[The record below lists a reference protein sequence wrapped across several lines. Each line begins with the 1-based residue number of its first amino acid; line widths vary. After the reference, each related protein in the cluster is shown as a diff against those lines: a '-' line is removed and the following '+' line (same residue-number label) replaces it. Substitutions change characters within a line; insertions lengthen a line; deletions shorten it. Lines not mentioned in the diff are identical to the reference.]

1 MKVISR
7 DCTTPFPGNTG
18 KRVAQNQTVAQP
30 LHRIRRWGLAAIA
43 ILWLAAAG
51 AQAGAAF
58 HEDRDRFSPPG
69 ARDVTVMQ
77 QNLFVG
83 TEFTPLLTLDPSDPN
98 YGRNLLMAVA
108 QVYQRIIASDFP
120 KRAEALARQIA
131 ITQPELIGLQ
141 EVSLLRLQTPGDA
154 LFGGTNA
161 ATEVQLDY
169 LAELLRALDQRGLHY
184 MAVAVVTNLDIELP
198 MPTANPAVFTDVRL
212 TDRDVILV
220 QAGLPPG
227 HLRVSQPQAG
237 NFQTALPLPKLGL
250 SILRGWCSVEVQT
263 RGRSFRFINAHLE
276 ENTAPQIQAAQ
287 ALELLAGPAATAL
300 PVIMLGDFNS
310 DANGNDGTLTYD
322 LLTGAFT
329 DAWNVAHPGDP
340 GLTWGHDPFL
350 ADPSVEFI
358 WRLDL
363 VLFRG
368 PQFRVVNLWRMS
380 PQFQATPPLWPSDH
394 AGVVAR
400 FLLK

>member
-1 MKVISR
+1 MISPKR
-7 DCTTPFPGNTG
+7 TAPLPGNTG
-18 KRVAQNQTVAQP
+18 KQVAQNQTVAQP
-30 LHRIRRWGLAAIA
+30 SHRIRRWGLAAIA
-43 ILWLAAAG
+43 VLCLAAAG

-69 ARDVTVMQ
+69 ARDLTVMQ
-77 QNLFVG
+77 QNLYVG
-83 TEFTPLLTLDPSDPN
+83 AEFTPILTLDPTDGD
-98 YGRNLLMAVA
+98 YGLHLLTAVA
-108 QVYQRIIASDFP
+108 QVYQTIIASDFP
-120 KRAEALARQIA
+120 KRAAALARQIA

-154 LFGGTNA
+154 LFGGTNS

-169 LAELLRALDQRGLHY
+169 LAELLRALHRRGLHY
-184 MAVAVVTNLDIELP
+184 EAVAIVTNLDIEMP

-227 HLRVSQPQAG
+227 HLRVSHPQAS
-237 NFQTALPLPKLGL
+237 NFHTALPLPNLGL
-250 SILRGWCSVEVQT
+250 SIPRGWCSVDVQT

-276 ENTAPQIQAAQ
+276 ENIAAPVQAAQ

-300 PVIMLGDFNS
+300 PVIMVGDFNS
-310 DANGNDGTLTYD
+310 DANGNDGTATYD

-350 ADPSVEFI
+350 ADPSVDFT

-368 PQFRVVNLWRMS
+368 PHFQVVNLWRMS
-380 PQFQATPPLWPSDH
+380 PQFQARPPLWPSDH

>member
-1 MKVISR
+1 
-7 DCTTPFPGNTG
+7 
-18 KRVAQNQTVAQP
+18 
-30 LHRIRRWGLAAIA
+30 
-43 ILWLAAAG
+43 
-51 AQAGAAF
+51 
-58 HEDRDRFSPPG
+58 
-69 ARDVTVMQ
+69 MQ
-77 QNLFVG
+77 QNLYVG
-83 TEFTPLLTLDPSDPN
+83 AEFTPILSLDPTDPY

-108 QVYQRIIASDFP
+108 QVYQTIIASDFP

-154 LFGGTNA
+154 LFRGTNS

-169 LAELLRALDQRGLHY
+169 LAELLRALEQRGLHY
-184 MAVAVVTNLDIELP
+184 AAVAIATNLDIEMP

-220 QAGLPPG
+220 RAGLPPG

-250 SILRGWCSVEVQT
+250 SILRGWCSVDVQT

-300 PVIMLGDFNS
+300 PVIMVGDFNS
-310 DANGNDGTLTYD
+310 DANGNDGTATYD

-329 DAWNVAHPGDP
+329 DAWDVAHPGDP

-350 ADPSVEFI
+350 ADPSVDFT

-368 PQFRVVNLWRMS
+368 PHFQVVNLWRMS